1 MLIMLGRY
9 LEVLAKSKTSD
20 VLTKL
25 LELQAD
31 SATLL
36 TKHGAE
42 ESDDEDAKTEEEDGY
57 IEEESPIELVQ
68 RGDILKIIPG
78 AKVPIDGIVIYGS
91 SVIDESMVKK

>member
-1 MLIMLGRY
+1 MLGRY

-36 TKHGAE
+36 TKRTE
-42 ESDDEDAKTEEEDGY
+42 ESDDDDAKKEEEEDGY
-57 IEEESPIELVQ
+57 IEEEIPIELVQ
-68 RGDILKIIPG
+68 RGDILKIVPG
-78 AKVPIDGIVIYGS
+78 AKVSIDGIVIYGS
-91 SVIDESMVKK
+91 SVIDESMV

>member
-1 MLIMLGRY
+1 MLGRY